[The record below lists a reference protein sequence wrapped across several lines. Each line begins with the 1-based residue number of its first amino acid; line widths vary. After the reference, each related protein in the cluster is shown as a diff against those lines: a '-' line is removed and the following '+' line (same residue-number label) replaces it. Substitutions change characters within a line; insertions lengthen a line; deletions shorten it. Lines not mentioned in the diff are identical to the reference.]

1 MTTETNT
8 TVEISENLAD
18 TVSVSGVATFKPYDP
33 KSPTAPVVGGRVV
46 KCLYKSTK
54 VDGKLVPSKLA
65 NSCLEIPYI
74 SEDAVKENMEALLP
88 HVVSYLETVQDQMVK
103 NVHATEVAEVEETS
117 FSIANILTHLEESST
132 SGKLTKEQAEGWFD
146 SEVADNLTVLFADK
160 LGVSDDPTEEEAEK
174 LTAICK
180 VYRTKI
186 AALVGPKTFYTPD
199 EAELLKKSIN
209 LTEANSTVIG
219 SRFVKRLDQMIE
231 APKKAEELFGL

>member
-1 MTTETNT
+1 MTTTNTTNT
-8 TVEISENLAD
+8 TVEANIND
-18 TVSVSGVATFKPYDP
+18 TVSVSGIATFKPYDP
-33 KSPTAPVVGGRVV
+33 KSPTAPVVGGRMV
-46 KCLYKSTK
+46 KCLYKATK

-74 SEDAVKENMEALLP
+74 SEDAVKENMEDLLP
-88 HVVSYLETVQDQMVK
+88 HVVSYLETVQDAMVK
-103 NVHATEVAEVEETS
+103 NVHGTGATEAEETS
-117 FSIANILTHLEESST
+117 FSISNILLHLEESAT
-132 SGKLTKEQAEGWFD
+132 SGKLTKEAAEGWFD

-160 LGVSDDPTEEEAEK
+160 LGVSDDPTEEEVEK
-174 LTAICK
+174 LTQICK

-199 EAELLKKSIN
+199 EAESLKKSIN

-219 SRFVKRLDQMIE
+219 SRFIKRLDQMIE